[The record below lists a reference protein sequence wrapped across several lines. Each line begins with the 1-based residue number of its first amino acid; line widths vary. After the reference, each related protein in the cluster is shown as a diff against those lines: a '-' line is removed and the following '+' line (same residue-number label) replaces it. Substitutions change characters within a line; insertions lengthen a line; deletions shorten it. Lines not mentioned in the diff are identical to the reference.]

1 MDHPRHTKQRDAI
14 LRALTE
20 RSNHHFNTD
29 ELFAYLRECGTE
41 IGIATIY
48 RNLHLLEEEGLL
60 VRLSAGTESAV
71 RYQFMGES
79 IPLHAHLICRSCG
92 RILDQTIPLLSQ
104 LERELTATCGF
115 AIADRQLTFYG
126 TCKDCKKH

>member
-14 LRALTE
+14 LRALAE

-29 ELFAYLRECGTE
+29 ELFSYLRERGTE

-71 RYQFMGES
+71 RYQFMGEG
-79 IPLHAHLICRSCG
+79 IPLHAHLICNTCG
-92 RILDQTIPLLSQ
+92 EIFDQKVPLLSQ

-115 AIADRQLTFYG
+115 SISDRQLTFYG
-126 TCKDCKKH
+126 TCKDCKKN